1 MTAATGLKRLAIA
14 VATMIAAAFAT
25 LVALSFLMP
34 AAAVRDAVDREIH
47 AVTGLEP
54 VLRGSISISLF
65 PSGTVSFHNV
75 LLGNDPNGQPAV
87 VADEL
92 IAHLRYFPLL
102 AGRIEIADVTLVR
115 PTISVSFLPGGE
127 LNWSGLIQSLAHAL
141 EPDPGRTASFSEI
154 GIHEGT
160 VIVHNE
166 YGGKDLTD
174 RLEGVE
180 FQLAWPSISRSF
192 GANGRFV
199 WHDEPIEASLTL
211 SDFLAALSG
220 DRSGLKVRLSG
231 APLKVAFDGAASY
244 QPALKVEGTLSVDS
258 PSLRDAMHWTDA
270 SKLPFGG
277 FGRFA
282 LRAQSK
288 IGGGVVSLS
297 SVNVELDGNTA
308 EGALTLATDGHRA
321 VQGTLAAD
329 ALDLTP
335 YVSGVRVLA
344 TNERNWNR
352 LPISLDGLTDFDID
366 LRLSAASVKIAGAQ
380 LGRTA
385 IAANMRGGKL
395 DLAIGEAQAFGGTAK
410 GSLGLVSTDGNAAVS
425 SRMQFIDVDLASC
438 LGQMFGVHK
447 LEGRGNLALNLDG
460 SGASVLA
467 LTSTLSGSASLTAH
481 GGALAG
487 VNVEQWLR
495 RLERRPLSGN
505 GDFRSG
511 RTPFDQLTLNLKI
524 VQGVVSVDDMHVDG
538 PAVRI
543 AAGGQA
549 LVPTRELDLKGVA
562 TLISSATGNEFALPF
577 IVQGQWDDPI
587 MLPDPQSL
595 IRRSGAAAPL
605 LDAIKDRTAGS
616 AVRSV
621 IDQLLASPGALPRP
635 RGDARRLR
643 CPGPGGGSQ
652 KLRITTDDI
661 RSAHS
666 RELRELQLIRRHSGA
681 RPQAASPEAIFTN
694 RGCGFRAPRGG
705 TIANPHFTRAA
716 DRSSRNV
723 G

>member
-34 AAAVRDAVDREIH
+34 AASVRDAVDREIH

-127 LNWSGLIQSLAHAL
+127 SNWSGLIQSLAHAL

-282 LRAQSK
+282 LRAQSQ

-395 DLAIGEAQAFGGTAK
+395 DLAIGEAQAFGGTAR

-621 IDQLLASPGALPRP
+621 IDQLLASPGASPAP
-635 RGDARRLR
+635 TAT
-643 CPGPGGGSQ
+643 P
-652 KLRITTDDI
+652 
-661 RSAHS
+661 
-666 RELRELQLIRRHSGA
+666 
-681 RPQAASPEAIFTN
+681 AASA
-694 RGCGFRAPRGG
+694 AP
-705 TIANPHFTRAA
+705 APAA
-716 DRSSRNV
+716 APKSSE
-723 G
+723 

>member
-1 MTAATGLKRLAIA
+1 
-14 VATMIAAAFAT
+14 
-25 LVALSFLMP
+25 
-34 AAAVRDAVDREIH
+34 
-47 AVTGLEP
+47 
-54 VLRGSISISLF
+54 
-65 PSGTVSFHNV
+65 
-75 LLGNDPNGQPAV
+75 
-87 VADEL
+87 
-92 IAHLRYFPLL
+92 
-102 AGRIEIADVTLVR
+102 
-115 PTISVSFLPGGE
+115 
-127 LNWSGLIQSLAHAL
+127 
-141 EPDPGRTASFSEI
+141 
-154 GIHEGT
+154 
-160 VIVHNE
+160 
-166 YGGKDLTD
+166 
-174 RLEGVE
+174 
-180 FQLAWPSISRSF
+180 
-192 GANGRFV
+192 
-199 WHDEPIEASLTL
+199 
-211 SDFLAALSG
+211 
-220 DRSGLKVRLSG
+220 
-231 APLKVAFDGAASY
+231 
-244 QPALKVEGTLSVDS
+244 
-258 PSLRDAMHWTDA
+258 MHWTDA

-282 LRAQSK
+282 LRAQSQ

-621 IDQLLASPGALPRP
+621 IDQLLASPGASPAP
-635 RGDARRLR
+635 AAT
-643 CPGPGGGSQ
+643 P
-652 KLRITTDDI
+652 
-661 RSAHS
+661 
-666 RELRELQLIRRHSGA
+666 
-681 RPQAASPEAIFTN
+681 AASA
-694 RGCGFRAPRGG
+694 AP
-705 TIANPHFTRAA
+705 APAA
-716 DRSSRNV
+716 TPKSSE
-723 G
+723 

>member
-1 MTAATGLKRLAIA
+1 MK
-14 VATMIAAAFAT
+14 
-25 LVALSFLMP
+25 
-34 AAAVRDAVDREIH
+34 
-47 AVTGLEP
+47 
-54 VLRGSISISLF
+54 
-65 PSGTVSFHNV
+65 
-75 LLGNDPNGQPAV
+75 
-87 VADEL
+87 
-92 IAHLRYFPLL
+92 
-102 AGRIEIADVTLVR
+102 
-115 PTISVSFLPGGE
+115 
-127 LNWSGLIQSLAHAL
+127 
-141 EPDPGRTASFSEI
+141 
-154 GIHEGT
+154 
-160 VIVHNE
+160 
-166 YGGKDLTD
+166 
-174 RLEGVE
+174 
-180 FQLAWPSISRSF
+180 
-192 GANGRFV
+192 
-199 WHDEPIEASLTL
+199 
-211 SDFLAALSG
+211 
-220 DRSGLKVRLSG
+220 
-231 APLKVAFDGAASY
+231 
-244 QPALKVEGTLSVDS
+244 PALKVEGTLSVDS

-366 LRLSAASVKIAGAQ
+366 LRLSAASIKIAGAQ

-621 IDQLLASPGALPRP
+621 IDQLLASPEASPAP
-635 RGDARRLR
+635 AAT
-643 CPGPGGGSQ
+643 P
-652 KLRITTDDI
+652 
-661 RSAHS
+661 
-666 RELRELQLIRRHSGA
+666 
-681 RPQAASPEAIFTN
+681 AASA
-694 RGCGFRAPRGG
+694 AP
-705 TIANPHFTRAA
+705 APAA
-716 DRSSRNV
+716 APKSSE
-723 G
+723 

>member
-34 AAAVRDAVDREIH
+34 AASVRDAVDREIH

-127 LNWSGLIQSLAHAL
+127 SNWSGLIQSLAHAL

-282 LRAQSK
+282 LRAQSE

-621 IDQLLASPGALPRP
+621 IDQLLASPGASPAP
-635 RGDARRLR
+635 TAT
-643 CPGPGGGSQ
+643 P
-652 KLRITTDDI
+652 
-661 RSAHS
+661 
-666 RELRELQLIRRHSGA
+666 
-681 RPQAASPEAIFTN
+681 AASA
-694 RGCGFRAPRGG
+694 AP
-705 TIANPHFTRAA
+705 APAA
-716 DRSSRNV
+716 APKSSE
-723 G
+723 

>member
-1 MTAATGLKRLAIA
+1 MTAATGLKRLSIA
-14 VATMIAAAFAT
+14 VAAVAAAAFAT

-34 AAAVRDAVDREIH
+34 ATAVRDAVDREIH

-75 LLGNDPNGQPAV
+75 LLGNDPNGQAAV

-115 PTISVSFLPGGE
+115 PTITVDFLPGGQS
-127 LNWSGLIQSLAHAL
+127 NWSGLIQSLAHAL
-141 EPDPGRTASFSEI
+141 EPNPDRTASFSEI

-166 YGGKDLTD
+166 HAGKDATE
-174 RLEGVE
+174 RLEGVD

-220 DRSGLKVRLSG
+220 DRSGLKLRLSG
-231 APLKVAFDGAASY
+231 APVKVAFDGAASY

-258 PSLRDAMHWTDA
+258 PSLRDAIHWTDA

-282 LRAQSK
+282 LRAQST
-288 IGGGVVSLS
+288 IGSSAVSLS
-297 SVNVELDGNTA
+297 GVNVELDGNTA
-308 EGALTLATDGHRA
+308 EGALTLATDGHRG

-335 YVSGVRVLA
+335 YVSGIRVLA
-344 TNERNWNR
+344 TNEHNWNQ
-352 LPISLDGLTDFDID
+352 LPISLDGLTDFDLD

-395 DLAIGEAQAFGGTAK
+395 DLAIGEAQVFGGTAK
-410 GSLGLVSTDGNAAVS
+410 GSLGLVGADGIATVS
-425 SRMQFIDVDLASC
+425 SRLQFVDVDLANC
-438 LGQMFGVHK
+438 LGQLFGLHK
-447 LEGRGNLALNLDG
+447 LEGHGNLTLNLDG
-460 SGASVLA
+460 SGGSVLA
-467 LTSTLSGSASLTAH
+467 VTSALNGSASLTAH

-505 GDFRSG
+505 GDFRNG
-511 RTPFDQLTLNLKI
+511 RTPFDQLTVNLKV
-524 VQGVVSVDDMHVDG
+524 VQGVVSVDDMHVEG

-577 IVQGQWDDPI
+577 IVTGQWDDPV

-595 IRRSGAAAPL
+595 IRHSGAAKPL
-605 LDAIKDRTAGS
+605 LDSVKGRTAGD

-621 IDQLLASPGALPRP
+621 IDQLMAQPPSPAAAPAP
-635 RGDARRLR
+635 V
-643 CPGPGGGSQ
+643 
-652 KLRITTDDI
+652 
-661 RSAHS
+661 SAPAPK
-666 RELRELQLIRRHSGA
+666 SG
-681 RPQAASPEAIFTN
+681 Q
-694 RGCGFRAPRGG
+694 
-705 TIANPHFTRAA
+705 
-716 DRSSRNV
+716 
-723 G
+723 